1 VSCSSGLTPPLQRA
15 LAGSPDLQFVYQMP
29 RIFDNLALDLSP
41 AVRETLDMDAAQ
53 IKHFMPGLIP

>member
-1 VSCSSGLTPPLQRA
+1 LQRA